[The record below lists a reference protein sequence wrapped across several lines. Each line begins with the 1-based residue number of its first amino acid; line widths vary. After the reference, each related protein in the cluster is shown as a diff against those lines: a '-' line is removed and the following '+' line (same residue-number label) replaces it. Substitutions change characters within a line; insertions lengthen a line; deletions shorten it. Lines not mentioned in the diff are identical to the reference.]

1 MILEKFSLQIN
12 FIMSVSQDL
21 KILLLKEKATI
32 TELAKLAT
40 EKSGKNYTV
49 FGISQ
54 KLARN
59 SMKYD
64 ESINLIGTHIDI
76 SKDPISALVLT
87 NKIINYGFFNK
98 VYT

>member
-1 MILEKFSLQIN
+1 M
-12 FIMSVSQDL
+12 
-21 KILLLKEKATI
+21 I

-64 ESINLIGTHIDI
+64 EVKFLASILGYNIKFEKT
-76 SKDPISALVLT
+76 
-87 NKIINYGFFNK
+87 INE
-98 VYT
+98 

>member
-54 KLARN
+54 TLARN

-64 ESINLIGTHIDI
+64 EVKFLASILGY
-76 SKDPISALVLT
+76 
-87 NKIINYGFFNK
+87 KIKFEKENI
-98 VYT
+98 

>member
-12 FIMSVSQDL
+12 FIISVSEDL
-21 KILLLKEKATI
+21 KILLLKEKTTI

-64 ESINLIGTHIDI
+64 EVKFLASILGY
-76 SKDPISALVLT
+76 
-87 NKIINYGFFNK
+87 KIKFEKENI
-98 VYT
+98 

>member
-1 MILEKFSLQIN
+1 
-12 FIMSVSQDL
+12 MSVSEDL
-21 KILLLKEKATI
+21 KILLLKEKTTI

-64 ESINLIGTHIDI
+64 EIKFLASILGYNIKFEKT
-76 SKDPISALVLT
+76 
-87 NKIINYGFFNK
+87 INE
-98 VYT
+98 

>member
-1 MILEKFSLQIN
+1 
-12 FIMSVSQDL
+12 MSVSEDL
-21 KILLLKEKATI
+21 KILLLKEKTTI

-64 ESINLIGTHIDI
+64 EEKFLARILGY
-76 SKDPISALVLT
+76 
-87 NKIINYGFFNK
+87 KIKFEKENI
-98 VYT
+98 

>member
-64 ESINLIGTHIDI
+64 EVKFLASILGY
-76 SKDPISALVLT
+76 
-87 NKIINYGFFNK
+87 KIKFEKENI
-98 VYT
+98 

>member
-1 MILEKFSLQIN
+1 M
-12 FIMSVSQDL
+12 
-21 KILLLKEKATI
+21 I

-64 ESINLIGTHIDI
+64 EVKFLASILGY
-76 SKDPISALVLT
+76 
-87 NKIINYGFFNK
+87 KIKFEKENI
-98 VYT
+98 

>member
-1 MILEKFSLQIN
+1 MILEKFSLLIN
-12 FIMSVSQDL
+12 FIISVSEDL
-21 KILLLKEKATI
+21 KILLLKEKTTI
-32 TELAKLAT
+32 TELAKLTT

-64 ESINLIGTHIDI
+64 EMKFLASTLGY
-76 SKDPISALVLT
+76 
-87 NKIINYGFFNK
+87 KIKFEKENI
-98 VYT
+98 

>member
-1 MILEKFSLQIN
+1 
-12 FIMSVSQDL
+12 MSVSEDL
-21 KILLLKEKATI
+21 KILLLKEKTTI

-64 ESINLIGTHIDI
+64 EVKFLARILGY
-76 SKDPISALVLT
+76 
-87 NKIINYGFFNK
+87 KIKFEKENI
-98 VYT
+98 

>member
-1 MILEKFSLQIN
+1 MILEKFSLLIN

-64 ESINLIGTHIDI
+64 EVKFLASILGY
-76 SKDPISALVLT
+76 
-87 NKIINYGFFNK
+87 KIKFEKENI
-98 VYT
+98 

>member
-1 MILEKFSLQIN
+1 MILEKFSLLIN
-12 FIMSVSQDL
+12 FIISVSEDL
-21 KILLLKEKATI
+21 KILLLKEKTTI

-64 ESINLIGTHIDI
+64 EVKFLASILGY
-76 SKDPISALVLT
+76 
-87 NKIINYGFFNK
+87 KIKFEKENI
-98 VYT
+98 

>member
-1 MILEKFSLQIN
+1 
-12 FIMSVSQDL
+12 MSVSEDL
-21 KILLLKEKATI
+21 KILLLKKTMI

-49 FGISQ
+49 FGILQ

-64 ESINLIGTHIDI
+64 EVKFLASILGY
-76 SKDPISALVLT
+76 
-87 NKIINYGFFNK
+87 KIKFEKENI
-98 VYT
+98 

>member
-1 MILEKFSLQIN
+1 
-12 FIMSVSQDL
+12 MSASEDL
-21 KILLLKEKATI
+21 KILLLKEKTTI
-32 TELAKLAT
+32 TELAKFAT

-64 ESINLIGTHIDI
+64 EVKFLAGILGYNIKFEKTINE
-76 SKDPISALVLT
+76 
-87 NKIINYGFFNK
+87 
-98 VYT
+98 

>member
-1 MILEKFSLQIN
+1 MILEKFSLLIN
-12 FIMSVSQDL
+12 FIMSVSEDL
-21 KILLLKEKATI
+21 KILLLKEKTTI

-40 EKSGKNYTV
+40 EKSDKNYTV

-64 ESINLIGTHIDI
+64 EVKFLASILGY
-76 SKDPISALVLT
+76 
-87 NKIINYGFFNK
+87 KIKFEKENI
-98 VYT
+98 